1 MKKLTKREKLL
12 IYLLACF
19 LIGFFGIYFVVLPSV
34 QGFQVVNDQAAE
46 AQFTK
51 ESMEMAIEA
60 IPTTMQEKAQA
71 QANLTSSK
79 AVYPQ
84 QLANEGLDMLLT
96 QLCLDYSLAPKVLSV
111 ASNGVGEVLTFVPYT
126 SEDAASAVVGSTG
139 TTSTTTATSSSEDS
153 TTSTTTA
160 DSSETTTTE
169 TTESSETTEA
179 TETTDAGDGTET
191 GAAVQT
197 LIGEVNMEVT
207 GTQANYY
214 RLLDAVAHWHGV
226 WIAEG
231 FAPIRAAWMRVGP
244 EAGAEVTAS
253 RAGSRITGR
262 YEGISEEGGLLLA
275 VEGRYVCFRYRAVV
289 HVLMGQRALAVCRQC
304 IVEDRVTLGRVLEA
318 RAHLFAEGLE

>member
-169 TTESSETTEA
+169 TTETSETTEA

-197 LIGEVNMEVT
+197 LIGVVNMEVT
-207 GTQANYY
+207 GTQANFY
-214 RLLDAVAHWHGV
+214 RLLDAVAARPDMIITAFEIRPETTTTGSTSSTSTTSAAAAG
-226 WIAEG
+226 IAKLDSG
-231 FAPIRAAWMRVGP
+231 KVAINVTF
-244 EAGAEVTAS
+244 EVYMMAK
-253 RAGSRITGR
+253 
-262 YEGISEEGGLLLA
+262 
-275 VEGRYVCFRYRAVV
+275 
-289 HVLMGQRALAVCRQC
+289 
-304 IVEDRVTLGRVLEA
+304 
-318 RAHLFAEGLE
+318 

>member
-179 TETTDAGDGTET
+179 TETTDTGDGTET
-191 GAAVQT
+191 GVAVQT
-197 LIGEVNMEVT
+197 LIGVVNMEVT
-207 GTQANYY
+207 GTQANFY
-214 RLLDAVAHWHGV
+214 RLLDAVAARPDMIITAFEIRPETTTTGSTSSTSTTSAAAAG
-226 WIAEG
+226 IAKLDSG
-231 FAPIRAAWMRVGP
+231 KVAINVTF
-244 EAGAEVTAS
+244 EVYMMAK
-253 RAGSRITGR
+253 
-262 YEGISEEGGLLLA
+262 
-275 VEGRYVCFRYRAVV
+275 
-289 HVLMGQRALAVCRQC
+289 
-304 IVEDRVTLGRVLEA
+304 
-318 RAHLFAEGLE
+318 

>member
-179 TETTDAGDGTET
+179 TETTDTGDGTET

-197 LIGEVNMEVT
+197 LIGVVNMEVT
-207 GTQANYY
+207 GTQANFY
-214 RLLDAVAHWHGV
+214 RLLDAVAARPDMIITAFEIRPETTTTGSTSSTSTTSAAAAG
-226 WIAEG
+226 IAKLDSG
-231 FAPIRAAWMRVGP
+231 KVAINVTF
-244 EAGAEVTAS
+244 EVYMMAK
-253 RAGSRITGR
+253 
-262 YEGISEEGGLLLA
+262 
-275 VEGRYVCFRYRAVV
+275 
-289 HVLMGQRALAVCRQC
+289 
-304 IVEDRVTLGRVLEA
+304 
-318 RAHLFAEGLE
+318 

>member
-197 LIGEVNMEVT
+197 LIGVVNMEVT
-207 GTQANYY
+207 GTQANFY
-214 RLLDAVAHWHGV
+214 RLLDAVAARPDMIITAFEIRPETTTTGSTSSTSTTSAAAAG
-226 WIAEG
+226 IAKLDSG
-231 FAPIRAAWMRVGP
+231 KVAINVTF
-244 EAGAEVTAS
+244 EV
-253 RAGSRITGR
+253 
-262 YEGISEEGGLLLA
+262 YMM
-275 VEGRYVCFRYRAVV
+275 V
-289 HVLMGQRALAVCRQC
+289 Q
-304 IVEDRVTLGRVLEA
+304 
-318 RAHLFAEGLE
+318 

>member
-197 LIGEVNMEVT
+197 LIGVVNMEVT
-207 GTQANYY
+207 GTQANFY
-214 RLLDAVAHWHGV
+214 RLLDAVAARPDMIITAFEIRPETTTTGSTSSTSTTSAAAAG
-226 WIAEG
+226 IAKLDSG
-231 FAPIRAAWMRVGP
+231 KVAINVTF
-244 EAGAEVTAS
+244 EV
-253 RAGSRITGR
+253 
-262 YEGISEEGGLLLA
+262 YMMEK
-275 VEGRYVCFRYRAVV
+275 
-289 HVLMGQRALAVCRQC
+289 
-304 IVEDRVTLGRVLEA
+304 
-318 RAHLFAEGLE
+318 

>member
-169 TTESSETTEA
+169 TTETSETTEA
-179 TETTDAGDGTET
+179 TETTATGDGTET

-197 LIGEVNMEVT
+197 LIGVVNMEVT
-207 GTQANYY
+207 GTQANFY
-214 RLLDAVAHWHGV
+214 RLLDAVAARPDMIITAFEIRPETTTTGSTSSTSTTSAAAAG
-226 WIAEG
+226 IAKLDSG
-231 FAPIRAAWMRVGP
+231 KVAINVTF
-244 EAGAEVTAS
+244 EVYMMAK
-253 RAGSRITGR
+253 
-262 YEGISEEGGLLLA
+262 
-275 VEGRYVCFRYRAVV
+275 
-289 HVLMGQRALAVCRQC
+289 
-304 IVEDRVTLGRVLEA
+304 
-318 RAHLFAEGLE
+318 

>member
-96 QLCLDYSLAPKVLSV
+96 QLCLDYCLAPKVLSV

-197 LIGEVNMEVT
+197 LIGVVNMEVT
-207 GTQANYY
+207 GTQANFY
-214 RLLDAVAHWHGV
+214 RLLDAVAARPDMIITAFEIRPETTTTGSTSSTSTTSAAAAG
-226 WIAEG
+226 IAKLDSG
-231 FAPIRAAWMRVGP
+231 KVAINVTF
-244 EAGAEVTAS
+244 EVYMMAK
-253 RAGSRITGR
+253 
-262 YEGISEEGGLLLA
+262 
-275 VEGRYVCFRYRAVV
+275 
-289 HVLMGQRALAVCRQC
+289 
-304 IVEDRVTLGRVLEA
+304 
-318 RAHLFAEGLE
+318 

>member
-179 TETTDAGDGTET
+179 TETTDPGDGTET
-191 GAAVQT
+191 GAAVRT
-197 LIGEVNMEVT
+197 LIGVVNMEVT
-207 GTQANYY
+207 GTQANFY
-214 RLLDAVAHWHGV
+214 RLLDAVAARPDMIITAFEIRPETTTTGSTSSTSTTSAATAG
-226 WIAEG
+226 IAKLDSG
-231 FAPIRAAWMRVGP
+231 KVAISVTF
-244 EAGAEVTAS
+244 EVYMMAK
-253 RAGSRITGR
+253 
-262 YEGISEEGGLLLA
+262 
-275 VEGRYVCFRYRAVV
+275 
-289 HVLMGQRALAVCRQC
+289 
-304 IVEDRVTLGRVLEA
+304 
-318 RAHLFAEGLE
+318 

>member
-46 AQFTK
+46 AQFTR

-179 TETTDAGDGTET
+179 TETTDTGDGTET

-197 LIGEVNMEVT
+197 LIGVVNMEVT
-207 GTQANYY
+207 GTQANFY
-214 RLLDAVAHWHGV
+214 RLLDAVAARPDMIITAFEIRPETTTTGSTSSTSTTSAAAAG
-226 WIAEG
+226 IAKLDSG
-231 FAPIRAAWMRVGP
+231 KVAINVTF
-244 EAGAEVTAS
+244 EVYMMAK
-253 RAGSRITGR
+253 
-262 YEGISEEGGLLLA
+262 
-275 VEGRYVCFRYRAVV
+275 
-289 HVLMGQRALAVCRQC
+289 
-304 IVEDRVTLGRVLEA
+304 
-318 RAHLFAEGLE
+318 

>member
-46 AQFTK
+46 AQFTR

-71 QANLTSSK
+71 Q
-79 AVYPQ
+79 
-84 QLANEGLDMLLT
+84 ANEGLDMLLT

-160 DSSETTTTE
+160 DSSESTTTE
-169 TTESSETTEA
+169 TSETSETTDA

-197 LIGEVNMEVT
+197 LIGVVNMEVT
-207 GTQANYY
+207 GTQANFY
-214 RLLDAVAHWHGV
+214 RLLDAVAARPDMIITAFEIRPETTTTGSTSSTSTTSAAAAG
-226 WIAEG
+226 IAKLDSG
-231 FAPIRAAWMRVGP
+231 KVAISVTF
-244 EAGAEVTAS
+244 EV
-253 RAGSRITGR
+253 
-262 YEGISEEGGLLLA
+262 YMM
-275 VEGRYVCFRYRAVV
+275 V
-289 HVLMGQRALAVCRQC
+289 Q
-304 IVEDRVTLGRVLEA
+304 
-318 RAHLFAEGLE
+318 

>member
-169 TTESSETTEA
+169 TTESSETTE
-179 TETTDAGDGTET
+179 TTDAGDGTET

-197 LIGEVNMEVT
+197 LIGVVNMEVT
-207 GTQANYY
+207 GTQANFY
-214 RLLDAVAHWHGV
+214 RLLDAVAARPDMIITAFEIRPETTTTGSTSSTSTTSAAAAG
-226 WIAEG
+226 IAKLDSG
-231 FAPIRAAWMRVGP
+231 KVAINVTF
-244 EAGAEVTAS
+244 EVYMMAK
-253 RAGSRITGR
+253 
-262 YEGISEEGGLLLA
+262 
-275 VEGRYVCFRYRAVV
+275 
-289 HVLMGQRALAVCRQC
+289 
-304 IVEDRVTLGRVLEA
+304 
-318 RAHLFAEGLE
+318 

>member
-46 AQFTK
+46 AQFTR

-197 LIGEVNMEVT
+197 LIGVVNMEVT
-207 GTQANYY
+207 GTQANFY
-214 RLLDAVAHWHGV
+214 RLLDAVAARPDMIITAFEIRPETTTTGSTSSTSTTSAAAAG
-226 WIAEG
+226 IAKLDSG
-231 FAPIRAAWMRVGP
+231 KVAINVTF
-244 EAGAEVTAS
+244 EVYMMAK
-253 RAGSRITGR
+253 
-262 YEGISEEGGLLLA
+262 
-275 VEGRYVCFRYRAVV
+275 
-289 HVLMGQRALAVCRQC
+289 
-304 IVEDRVTLGRVLEA
+304 
-318 RAHLFAEGLE
+318 

>member
-197 LIGEVNMEVT
+197 LIGVVNMEVT
-207 GTQANYY
+207 GTQANFY
-214 RLLDAVAHWHGV
+214 RLLDAVAARPDMIITAFEIRPETTTTGSTSSTSTTSAAAAG
-226 WIAEG
+226 IAKLDSG
-231 FAPIRAAWMRVGP
+231 KVAINVTF
-244 EAGAEVTAS
+244 EVYMMAK
-253 RAGSRITGR
+253 
-262 YEGISEEGGLLLA
+262 
-275 VEGRYVCFRYRAVV
+275 
-289 HVLMGQRALAVCRQC
+289 
-304 IVEDRVTLGRVLEA
+304 
-318 RAHLFAEGLE
+318 